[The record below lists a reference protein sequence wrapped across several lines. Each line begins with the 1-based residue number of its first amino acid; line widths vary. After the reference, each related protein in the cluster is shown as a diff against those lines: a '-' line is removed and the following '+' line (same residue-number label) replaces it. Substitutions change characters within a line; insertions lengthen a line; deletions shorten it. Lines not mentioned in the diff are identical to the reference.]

1 MEKKPLFTGVCTA
14 LVTPFAANEINY
26 PLLEQLLQYQIDAG
40 IPAVVLCGTTGE
52 GATLDDL
59 DKLEIFQRS
68 KEFAGDR
75 LKIICGTGSNNTQH
89 VIRLSQAAQDAGADG
104 LLVVA
109 PYYNKGNFE
118 GQLMHYRSI
127 AQSVDIPVILYN
139 VPSRTG
145 VDLSTKL
152 YQQLSQVPNIIG
164 VKEACSDITKIS
176 RIISACGSD
185 FSVWSGNDDMA
196 VAAMA
201 LGAKGVISVVSNVL
215 PEETVKM
222 STAALEGDYC
232 DAAKRQQALIPLIDA
247 LFREVNPI
255 PIKAAM
261 KLIGFDCGPCRLP
274 LGPVSAETLQLLQA
288 LLQ

>member
-14 LVTPFAANEINY
+14 LVTPFAENAINY

-59 DKLEIFQRS
+59 EKLEIFQRS

-109 PYYNKGNFE
+109 PYYNKGNYE

-127 AQSVDIPVILYN
+127 AQSVDIPIILYN

-145 VDLSTKL
+145 VDLSIRL

-164 VKEACSDITKIS
+164 VKEASSDITKIP

-222 STAALEGDYC
+222 ATAALEGDYC
-232 DAAKRQQALIPLIDA
+232 NAAKRQQALIPLIDA
-247 LFREVNPI
+247 LFKEVNPI
-255 PIKAAM
+255 PVKAAM
-261 KLIGFDCGPCRLP
+261 KLVGFDCGPCRLP

>member
-14 LVTPFAANEINY
+14 LVTPLAENEINY
-26 PLLEQLLQYQIDAG
+26 PLLEQLLQCQIDAG

-59 DKLEIFQRS
+59 EKLEIFQRS

-145 VDLSTKL
+145 VDLSIKL

-201 LGAKGVISVVSNVL
+201 LGAKGVISVVSNAL

-222 STAALEGDYC
+222 ASAALEGDYC
-232 DAAKRQQALIPLIDA
+232 GAAKRQQALIPLIDA
-247 LFREVNPI
+247 LFKEVNPI

-261 KLIGFDCGPCRLP
+261 KLVGFDCGPCRLP

>member
-14 LVTPFAANEINY
+14 LVTPFAENAINY

-59 DKLEIFQRS
+59 EKLEVFQRS

-145 VDLSTKL
+145 VDLSIKL

-222 STAALEGDYC
+222 ATAALEGDYC

-247 LFREVNPI
+247 LFKEVNPI

>member
-14 LVTPFAANEINY
+14 LVTPFAENEINY
-26 PLLEQLLQYQIDAG
+26 PLLEQLLQCQIDAG

-59 DKLEIFQRS
+59 EKLEVFQRS

-145 VDLSTKL
+145 VDLSIKL

-222 STAALEGDYC
+222 ATAALEGDYC

-247 LFREVNPI
+247 LFKEVNPI